1 MQQADGTIDDLAAD
15 FFDLWPELSQ
25 LISGGLILYFRQI
38 LFVLGFFDDRHYSW
52 FKSSHEILVSFLDVL
67 IVLPKLLILLVD
79 TNLSSF
85 LFFLCQPCELIIKKE
100 AQLDLAVI
108 ERLEV
113 GTDQVEQ
120 KEQAVLLGDA
130 LLTRGEGLWENL
142 TSSHQVVC

>member
-1 MQQADGTIDDLAAD
+1 M
-15 FFDLWPELSQ
+15 
-25 LISGGLILYFRQI
+25 
-38 LFVLGFFDDRHYSW
+38 
-52 FKSSHEILVSFLDVL
+52 L

-130 LLTRGEGLWENL
+130 LLTRGEGL
-142 TSSHQVVC
+142 